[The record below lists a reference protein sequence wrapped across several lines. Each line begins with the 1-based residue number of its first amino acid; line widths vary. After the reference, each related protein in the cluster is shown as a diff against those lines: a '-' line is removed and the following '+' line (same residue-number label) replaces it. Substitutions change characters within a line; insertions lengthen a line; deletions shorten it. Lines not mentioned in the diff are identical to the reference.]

1 MKKIIV
7 ITEPQFIENEV
18 TVVESLFEA
27 GLEILHIRKPS
38 ASLAELESF
47 LRAIAPQYL
56 KRVVLHSH
64 YQLMAKYNI
73 RGIHLTSHVW
83 EELQEQGTLK
93 EYIRPLQKRGLSIS
107 ASTHSFAEIQRLPS
121 TLDYVFLSPFFDSIS
136 KPSYF
141 GSINV
146 SEVEDFIF
154 HQAKIPPIVA
164 LGGIQINTIAALK
177 NIGLH
182 GVALLGT
189 IWQADNPT
197 AAFQAFCRAF

>member
-83 EELQEQGTLK
+83 EELLSK
-93 EYIRPLQKRGLSIS
+93 KGL
-107 ASTHSFAEIQRLPS
+107 R
-121 TLDYVFLSPFFDSIS
+121 
-136 KPSYF
+136 
-141 GSINV
+141 
-146 SEVEDFIF
+146 
-154 HQAKIPPIVA
+154 
-164 LGGIQINTIAALK
+164 NT
-177 NIGLH
+177 
-182 GVALLGT
+182 
-189 IWQADNPT
+189 
-197 AAFQAFCRAF
+197 